1 LRVLVTGGAGFIGSH
16 LVDALIDNNYSVT
29 ILDNFSTGKEENIE
43 RHLSSSGVHFI
54 RGDVRKPED
63 VRTAIDNVDIIV
75 HLAALID
82 TETSMGNP
90 LDVNEVN
97 IGGTLNL
104 LHEAASRKIR
114 RFIFASSTAVY
125 GHTGEVPIREDSPA
139 RPISP
144 YAVTKLAGEEYCD
157 MYARTFGL
165 DTLSL
170 RLFNI
175 YGPRQA
181 SNHYAGV
188 ITIFLERAVQ
198 GLAPKI
204 YGNGEQTRDFIH
216 VRDVVRA
223 FVSAMQKNN
232 AVSPIN
238 VGTGISTR
246 IIDLAEMTIE
256 LSGRNGMRPQ
266 FESPRVG
273 DIEHSFANTERAS
286 NVLGFSHRVNLRDG
300 LQELIGNELKGPSI
314 VRT

>member
-1 LRVLVTGGAGFIGSH
+1 MRVLVTGGAGFIGSH
-16 LVDALIDNNYSVT
+16 LVDALIENNYSVA
-29 ILDNFSTGKEENIE
+29 ILDNFSTGKEANIE
-43 RHLSSSGVHFI
+43 RHLSSSGVHLI

-63 VRTAIDNVDIIV
+63 VRTAIDNADIIV

-82 TETSMGNP
+82 TENSMGNP

-104 LHEAASRKIR
+104 LHEAANRKIR

-125 GHTGEVPIREDSPA
+125 GRAGELPIREDSPA

-170 RLFNI
+170 RLFNV
-175 YGPRQA
+175 YGPRQ
-181 SNHYAGV
+181 SKNNYAGV
-188 ITIFLERAVQ
+188 ITIFLERAVR

-216 VRDVVRA
+216 VRDVVTA
-223 FVSAMQKNN
+223 FVSAIQKNN
-232 AVSPIN
+232 AMSPIN

-246 IIDLAEMTIE
+246 IIDLAEMVIE
-256 LSGRNGMRPQ
+256 LSARNGMRPQ
-266 FESPRVG
+266 FESPRIG
-273 DIEHSFANTERAS
+273 DIEHSLTNTERAS
-286 NVLGFSHRVNLRDG
+286 KVLGF
-300 LQELIGNELKGPSI
+300 
-314 VRT
+314 